1 MYYFGMARTKGTP
14 VVPTRDD
21 YVMQAA
27 EISRGSYIMPVTQRR
42 LVYLAVAQIRP
53 GDDAFANIEMKP
65 SDILKALNIQDSGR
79 AYEELRAAAHAA
91 QAQVIDI
98 DEEDGWAIYNW
109 FHHIRY
115 IKSRDV
121 IQMQLHDE
129 LRPYFLMLHESFDK
143 LQIADIA
150 QLSGKY
156 ALRIFELIMT
166 RKAQAGTNGMK
177 PGCWFYAVSLDE
189 LRVIFK
195 IGANEYKLNAD
206 LRRRAID
213 EPIHEINQANLGIH
227 ITPIY
232 EKRGAKYIGVR
243 FNCRIVKR
251 NEPKPV
257 TPVTETEVKEVSD
270 LNSLTP
276 AERAKYE
283 EYVADALK
291 QTGLGLVSEETLKSA
306 AERECLEKVIS
317 ERSKSKT
324 KTRKTK

>member
-1 MYYFGMARTKGTP
+1 MARTKGTLVIP
-14 VVPTRDD
+14 NRSD

-27 EISRGSYIMPVTQRR
+27 EISRASYIMPASQRR
-42 LVYLAVAQIRP
+42 MIYLAMAQIRP

-65 SDILKALNIQDSGR
+65 TDVLNALGIPLGGGNYAELHEVVKAVQG
-79 AYEELRAAAHAA
+79 
-91 QAQVIDI
+91 QVIDI
-98 DEEDGWAIYNW
+98 EEDDGWAVYNW

-129 LRPYFLMLHESFDK
+129 LAPYFLALQESFDR
-143 LQIADIA
+143 LHISDLT
-150 QLSGKY
+150 QLTGKY
-156 ALRIFELIMT
+156 ALRIFELVMT

-177 PGCWFYAVSLDE
+177 PGHWFYAVSLDD
-189 LRVIFK
+189 LRIMFRVV
-195 IGANEYKLNAD
+195 NEYRLNAD

-213 EPIHEINQANLGIH
+213 EPIQEINQANLGIH
-227 ITPIY
+227 ITPVY
-232 EKRGAKYIGVR
+232 EKRGAKLISVR

-251 NEPKPV
+251 DEPKPV

-283 EYVADALK
+283 TYVADAMK
-291 QTGLGLVSEETLKSA
+291 QTGLGLVSEETLRSA
-306 AERECLEKVIS
+306 AERESLAKVIG
-317 ERSKSKT
+317 ERPKKRGPKPKAQPPKS
-324 KTRKTK
+324 